1 MNSYSCPAV
10 TLPELCRC
18 AWHEVMRRYV
28 QTEVA
33 VCGCTLEFVQWVCWT
48 VRFLLLETWQVT
60 ELELCWGFFCWL
72 FYCHVFSV
80 LLQIYSRSIKHT
92 FLPKLIIF
100 YTFVPDSQLCCRT
113 VIRKRVEQFPLVPH
127 KHDVCVCVFVEN
139 KPPLSSF
146 SLKSGHCCFL
156 ELHGPDATVL
166 LSSPGDLIRFGS
178 CHVSG
183 CAWFV
188 FLFLNFCIK

>member
-1 MNSYSCPAV
+1 MCVTWSYETLCSNWGCCLWLHVGVCAV
-10 TLPELCRC
+10 GLLDSPFSSVGNMTGYR
-18 AWHEVMRRYV
+18 AG
-28 QTEVA
+28 A
-33 VCGCTLEFVQWVCWT
+33 
-48 VRFLLLETWQVT
+48 FL
-60 ELELCWGFFCWL
+60 GFFCWL
-72 FYCHVFSV
+72 FYCDVFSV

-100 YTFVPDSQLCCRT
+100 YTFVPDSQLCCCT

-127 KHDVCVCVFVEN
+127 KHDVCVCVCVED